1 MFIKVYEFMDVNG
14 VSFSK
19 MLTSCLICMVKSR
32 LGASNPYKEKSIS
45 RFDLNV

>member
-19 MLTSCLICMVKSR
+19 MLTSCMMV
-32 LGASNPYKEKSIS
+32 SIFES
-45 RFDLNV
+45 EMN